1 MRLVMKF
8 GGVLM
13 GKSENI
19 KHCVKLVASEVEKE
33 NQVVAVVSAMS
44 GVTDSLLEAAEK
56 AEQGD
61 EVGVSEIVAQLEL
74 RHYTTAKELSE
85 GDAELRSQLT
95 SKIQGLA
102 QQLRQVL
109 SAVSSLKELTP
120 RSKDLIVSFGERMAA
135 PLLWAALRVRGIPSV
150 HLTGGEAGII
160 TNSVFGSA
168 KPLMEETTK
177 RVQERLLP
185 LLEKGVVPVVTGFIG
200 EDPNGVIT
208 TLGRGGSDYTATILA
223 AALDADEVWIWKE
236 VDGVM
241 TADPKIVSEAKT
253 IPEISYAEVMEL
265 AYFGAKV
272 LHPLTVTPVQS
283 KGIPIRIKN
292 AFKPEHPGTLV
303 ASSTKNH
310 KMVKAI
316 TAIKKTAII
325 TTGGA
330 GMVGVPSVVERVFS
344 ALSRKGVDVL
354 MISQSSSMAN
364 ISMVVQKRNLETALQ
379 ALKEEFKENDVVR
392 EITVQ
397 DNVGVVAVVG
407 EGMKGTPGVAAKV
420 FSAVAEKGI
429 NILMIAQGSS
439 ELNISFAIEEK
450 DVDEAVRTIHKAFQ
464 LGSS

>member
-19 KHCVKLVASEVEKE
+19 KHCAKLVADEVEKE

-56 AEQGD
+56 AVQGD

-85 GDAELRSQLT
+85 GDADLRSQLT

-168 KPLMEETTK
+168 RPLMEETTK

-208 TLGRGGSDYTATILA
+208 TLG
-223 AALDADEVWIWKE
+223 
-236 VDGVM
+236 
-241 TADPKIVSEAKT
+241 
-253 IPEISYAEVMEL
+253 
-265 AYFGAKV
+265 
-272 LHPLTVTPVQS
+272 
-283 KGIPIRIKN
+283 
-292 AFKPEHPGTLV
+292 
-303 ASSTKNH
+303 
-310 KMVKAI
+310 
-316 TAIKKTAII
+316 
-325 TTGGA
+325 
-330 GMVGVPSVVERVFS
+330 
-344 ALSRKGVDVL
+344 
-354 MISQSSSMAN
+354 
-364 ISMVVQKRNLETALQ
+364 
-379 ALKEEFKENDVVR
+379 
-392 EITVQ
+392 
-397 DNVGVVAVVG
+397 
-407 EGMKGTPGVAAKV
+407 
-420 FSAVAEKGI
+420 
-429 NILMIAQGSS
+429 
-439 ELNISFAIEEK
+439 
-450 DVDEAVRTIHKAFQ
+450 
-464 LGSS
+464 